1 MKLDSTKLP
10 STRPRVTKLQT
21 ANPRISRQSPVVLQ
35 TIILA
40 VFIVFSLVPVYLGI
54 VASLR
59 NERDLFAS
67 PLSIP
72 WPLNLQNYAT
82 VWIEGQFNVYFL
94 NSLKISLITT
104 AIVLIVSPLA
114 AFAFAKLRFPA
125 REALFAMFL
134 VGLVIPVPAIIVALY
149 GNLARLNLLDTH
161 AGVILPQAAIF
172 LPFAIFM
179 LRTFFQE
186 VPSELLEAAYID
198 GATTLR
204 TFWNVALPLTAPALR
219 SLGLIVFMF
228 AWQEYLLPL
237 VVLQNDVL
245 KPLTVGMTTFQGR
258 YGVNY
263 AGIATAGVITFLPIV
278 ALFLFLQRSFTQGL
292 AAGALK

>member
-1 MKLDSTKLP
+1 MKLQMS
-10 STRPRVTKLQT
+10 RARVLKLQT
-21 ANPRISRQSPVVLQ
+21 AKSRDSRRRPALLQ
-35 TIILA
+35 TVILA
-40 VFIVFSLVPVYLGI
+40 AFIIFSLTPVYLGI

-72 WPLNLQNYAT
+72 WPLNVQNYPN
-82 VWIEGQFNVYFL
+82 VWIDGQFNLYFL

-104 AIVLIVSPLA
+104 AIVLMVSPLA

-186 VPSELLEAAYID
+186 VPSELLEAAHID

-237 VVLQNDVL
+237 VVLQNDLL

-263 AGIATAGVITFLPIV
+263 AGIATAGVITFLPLV
-278 ALFLFLQRSFTQGL
+278 VLFLFLQRSFMQGL
-292 AAGALK
+292 SAGALK